1 MQSESSVAQRVQK
14 LRGLVSMR
22 TVSKN
27 DSIHHIDNLAPMIQ
41 IKFTLG
47 HFMNL
52 KIRAK
57 EEELYNLVKEIEAL
71 RMAHQGEEVP
81 DYEFTNLH
89 GNIKLSE
96 MFGDKSGLFVIHNM
110 GQGCRYCT
118 LWADGINA
126 FLQHLETE
134 FSVFLVSKDDP
145 ATQRTFANERG
156 WRFQLASHDGESYA
170 IEQSVEEGE
179 DNYPGISYFVK
190 RDEKIFKKN
199 NATFGPGDAFCSLWH
214 ILSLSGRNEE
224 DWFPQF
230 NYWKRPESLDD
241 GGRNVE

>member
-47 HFMNL
+47 HFMNP

-71 RMAHQGEEVP
+71 RMANEGEEVP

-89 GNIKLSE
+89 GDIKLSE

-118 LWADGINA
+118 IWKPNSQYFWFQKTALPLRGHSPTRGAGGSSWHRMMGKVTRLNRVLRRGRTTTQESHTSSSGMKRYSRRIMPLLDLVMPSVHCG
-126 FLQHLETE
+126 T
-134 FSVFLVSKDDP
+134 FSL
-145 ATQRTFANERG
+145 
-156 WRFQLASHDGESYA
+156 
-170 IEQSVEEGE
+170 
-179 DNYPGISYFVK
+179 
-190 RDEKIFKKN
+190 
-199 NATFGPGDAFCSLWH
+199 
-214 ILSLSGRNEE
+214 
-224 DWFPQF
+224 
-230 NYWKRPESLDD
+230 
-241 GGRNVE
+241 